1 MRIYKPVFVIMI
13 AVMLWAFPN
22 HGFPAGSQEGH
33 PIDKWVEE
41 QIAKDPSTA
50 GERDAYDQGSQRWD
64 KEMNKIYWELMKR
77 LDKHQQAALK
87 NAQRN
92 WLKFRDAESQV
103 LAQIIQKLSGTM
115 WLPVPSARLYKI
127 NRQRA
132 MELKDYLEWTRSPD
146 WD

>member
-1 MRIYKPVFVIMI
+1 VRIYKPLLVIMLV
-13 AVMLWAFPN
+13 VMLWSLPS
-22 HGFPAGSQEGH
+22 HGFPASIQEGH

-50 GERDAYDQGSQRWD
+50 GERDAYDQGAQRWD
-64 KEMNKIYWELMKR
+64 KEMNKTYRELMKR
-77 LDKHQQAALK
+77 LDRPQQAAFK

-92 WLKFRDAESQV
+92 WLKFRDAESQF
-103 LAQIIQKLSGTM
+103 LAQIIQKLEGTV

-132 MELKDYLEWTRSPD
+132 MELKDYLDWTRNPD
-146 WD
+146 KD